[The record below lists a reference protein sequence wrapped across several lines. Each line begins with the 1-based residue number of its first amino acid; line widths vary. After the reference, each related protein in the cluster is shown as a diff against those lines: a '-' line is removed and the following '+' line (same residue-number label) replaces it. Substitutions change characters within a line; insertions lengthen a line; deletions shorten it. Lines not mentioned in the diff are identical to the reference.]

1 MLLTLLTCTA
11 CEKEIDK
18 YYDRPDFLKGNAYEF
33 MVSRGNFKHFLQ
45 AAELVGYDNI
55 LNGRGLCTVMA
66 PTDEAFEQWLQKHN
80 YSSLSDVPK
89 DDLTTLVTSLLVQN
103 AYEEDY
109 MLSFHMNSESGN
121 KGDGLAYKFKTYC
134 TPAPRMMTDPLT
146 GNRINMGSRQRY
158 LSVVSTRMF
167 QALKCTDYAS
177 NYKFFFPNVNWQG
190 EDDKLYVGEA
200 AVTEAAIPTD
210 NGYVYILDKVAEP
223 LRTIYQ
229 AIEQPAKN
237 EFSDF
242 LRLYDRFAETSVKS
256 TTDGDTLY
264 HYNHYRMASKSGVQI
279 GDQLPCLASEWSYHG
294 ELNGAR
300 PYYELYMRYTYNC
313 FAPTNAA
320 LQDFYQQY
328 FSGFNSIDDIPQ
340 LTLYY
345 LLKAHVRE
353 QQTIMMPENF
363 ETNGVKG
370 EYGEKWDLTRS
381 NVINPEFCTNGLLY
395 GIDKVFKPTMFDII
409 TKPLFS
415 TPDFAITANMFFKS
429 GEFVTL
435 VDPTPDRFTLF
446 IQADTTLVNQYNM
459 NLDYGTDYFNDS
471 NEKVKLDNTVLDA
484 TTMQTMV
491 ESHIVNGAAIRDFNT
506 RAFYGMKNPFTYVYT
521 EGGEIH
527 GENGAPLEILKSW
540 ETTNGPTYQIS
551 GMLEKNDVGSIDML
565 KNNYKDFYD
574 LLKTAGVIV
583 TKDKIDQFA
592 DISEGERAIIF
603 APANGVLNKTQLS
616 ALPKEE
622 LAQYLRYFI
631 VSLNA
636 NVMSDYILPNYGS
649 EMRAKTLRT
658 NEELTTPYQKVYSE
672 IDIRFSGN
680 SLSLTNEA
688 GTQNILTNG
697 DVPFFATDGLIYCIT
712 DVIQP
717 K

>member
-18 YYDRPDFLKGNAYEF
+18 YYERPKFLKGNAYEL
-33 MVSRGNFKHFLQ
+33 MVSRGNFKYFLQ

-55 LNGRGLCTVMA
+55 LKGRGLCTVMA
-66 PTDEAFEQWLQKHN
+66 PTDEAFTLWLQKHN
-80 YSSLSDVPK
+80 YSSLSDVPMS
-89 DDLTTLVTSLLVQN
+89 DLTTLISSLLIQN
-103 AYEEDY
+103 SYEEDY
-109 MLSFHMNSESGN
+109 MLGFHQNSENGN
-121 KGDGLAYKFKTYC
+121 KGNGLAYKFKSYC
-134 TPAPRMMTDPLT
+134 TPAPRVMTDPQT
-146 GNRINMGSRQRY
+146 GKRINMGSRQRY
-158 LSVVSTRMF
+158 LPVVSTRMF
-167 QALKCTDYAS
+167 KALKCTDYAG
-177 NYKFFFPNVNWQG
+177 NYKYFFPDVNWRG
-190 EDDKLYVGEA
+190 EDEKLYAGNA
-200 AVTEAAIPTD
+200 AVIEAAIPTD

-223 LRTIYQ
+223 LRTLYQ
-229 AIEQPAKN
+229 ALEQPAKN

-242 LRLYDRFAETSVKS
+242 LKLYDRFAEVSVKS

-264 HYNHYRMASKSGVQI
+264 NYNHYRMASKSGVQI
-279 GDQLPCLASEWSYHG
+279 GDQLPNLASEWSYHG
-294 ELNGAR
+294 ELDGAR
-300 PYYELYMRYTYNC
+300 PYYELYMYYTYNC

-320 LQDFYQQY
+320 LQDY
-328 FSGFNSIDDIPQ
+328 FQTYFTDFNSIDDIPQ

-353 QQTIMMPENF
+353 QQTIIMPEVF

-370 EYGEKWDLTRS
+370 EYGETWDLTRN
-381 NVINPEFCTNGLLY
+381 NVLNHEFCINGLLY
-395 GIDKVFKPTMFDII
+395 GIDKVFTPTMFNII

-415 TPDFAITANMFFKS
+415 TSDYAITANMFFKA

-459 NLDYGTDYFNDS
+459 NLDYGNSYFNDS
-471 NEKVKLDNTVLDA
+471 DEKVKLDNTVLDA
-484 TTMQTMV
+484 TAMQTIV
-491 ESHIVNGAAIRDFNT
+491 ESHIINGAIRDFNT
-506 RAFYGMKNPFTYVYT
+506 RAFYATKTPFTYVYT

-527 GENGAPLEILKSW
+527 GENGAALEIQKSW
-540 ETTNGPTYQIS
+540 ETVNGPTYQIS
-551 GMLEKNDVGSIDML
+551 GMLEKNDIGMIDRL
-565 KNNYKDFYD
+565 KNDYKDFYD

-583 TKDKIDQFA
+583 TKDKKDQFN
-592 DISEGERAIIF
+592 DITEGERAMIF
-603 APANGVLNKTQLS
+603 APANGVLDKTVLS
-616 ALPKEE
+616 AMPKAE
-622 LAQYLRYFI
+622 LAQYLGYFI
-631 VSLNA
+631 VPLNA

-649 EMRAKTLRT
+649 EMKAKTLRT

-672 IDIRFSGN
+672 VDIRFAGS

-688 GTQNILTNG
+688 GNQTILTNG

>member
-18 YYDRPDFLKGNAYEF
+18 YYERPKFLKGNAYEL
-33 MVSRGNFKHFLQ
+33 MVSRGNFKYFLQ

-55 LNGRGLCTVMA
+55 LKGRGLCTVMA
-66 PTDEAFEQWLQKHN
+66 PTDEAFTLWLQKHN
-80 YSSLSDVPK
+80 YSSLSDVPMS
-89 DDLTTLVTSLLVQN
+89 DLTTLISSLLIQN
-103 AYEEDY
+103 SYEEDY
-109 MLSFHMNSESGN
+109 MLGFHQNSEDGN
-121 KGDGLAYKFKTYC
+121 KGNGLAYKFKSYC
-134 TPAPRMMTDPLT
+134 TPAPRVMTDPQT
-146 GNRINMGSRQRY
+146 GKRINMGSRQRY
-158 LSVVSTRMF
+158 LPVVSTRMF
-167 QALKCTDYAS
+167 KALKCTDYAG
-177 NYKFFFPNVNWQG
+177 NYKYFFPDVNWQG
-190 EDDKLYVGEA
+190 EDEKLYAGNA
-200 AVTEAAIPTD
+200 AVIEAAIPTD

-223 LRTIYQ
+223 LRTLYQ
-229 AIEQPAKN
+229 ALEQPAKN

-242 LRLYDRFAETSVKS
+242 LKLYDRFAEVSVKS

-279 GDQLPCLASEWSYHG
+279 GDQLPNLASEWSYHG
-294 ELNGAR
+294 ELDGAR
-300 PYYELYMRYTYNC
+300 PYYELYMYYTYNC

-320 LQDFYQQY
+320 LQDY
-328 FSGFNSIDDIPQ
+328 FQTYFTDFNSIDDIPQ

-353 QQTIMMPENF
+353 QQTIIMPEVF

-370 EYGEKWDLTRS
+370 EYGETWDLTRN
-381 NVINPEFCTNGLLY
+381 NVLNHEFCINGLLY
-395 GIDKVFKPTMFDII
+395 GIDKVFTPTMFNII

-415 TPDFAITANMFFKS
+415 TPDYAITANMFFKA

-459 NLDYGTDYFNDS
+459 NLDYGNSYFNDS
-471 NEKVKLDNTVLDA
+471 DEKVKLDNTVLDA
-484 TTMQTMV
+484 TAMQTIV
-491 ESHIVNGAAIRDFNT
+491 ESHIINGAIRDFNT
-506 RAFYGMKNPFTYVYT
+506 RAFYATKTPFTYVYT

-527 GENGAPLEILKSW
+527 GENGAALEIQKSW
-540 ETTNGPTYQIS
+540 ETVNGPTYQIS
-551 GMLEKNDVGSIDML
+551 GMLEKNDIGMIDRL
-565 KNNYKDFYD
+565 KNDYKDFYD

-583 TKDKIDQFA
+583 TKDKKDQFN
-592 DISEGERAIIF
+592 DITEGERAMIF
-603 APANGVLNKTQLS
+603 APANGVLDKTVLS
-616 ALPKEE
+616 AMPKAE
-622 LAQYLRYFI
+622 LAQYLGYFI
-631 VSLNA
+631 VPLNA

-649 EMRAKTLRT
+649 EMKVKTLRT

-672 IDIRFSGN
+672 VDIRFAGN

-688 GTQNILTNG
+688 GNQTILTNG

>member
-66 PTDEAFEQWLQKHN
+66 PNDEAFELWLQKHN
-80 YSSLSDVPK
+80 YSSISDVPMS
-89 DDLTTLVTSLLVQN
+89 DLTTLVTSLLVQN
-103 AYEEDY
+103 AYEEDF
-109 MLSFHMNSESGN
+109 MLGFHMHSDTGEKGN
-121 KGDGLAYKFKTYC
+121 GLAYKFKSYC
-134 TPAPRMMTDPLT
+134 IPPSRVMTDPVT
-146 GNRINMGSRQRY
+146 GKRINVGSRQRY
-158 LSVVSTRMF
+158 LPVVSTRMF
-167 QALKCTDYAS
+167 KALKCTNYAD
-177 NYKFFFPNVNWQG
+177 NYKYFFPDVNWQG
-190 EDDKLYVGEA
+190 DDEKLYAGDAAIIEA
-200 AVTEAAIPTD
+200 AVPTD
-210 NGYVYILDKVAEP
+210 NGYIYILDKVPES
-223 LRTIYQ
+223 LRTLYQ
-229 AIEQPAKN
+229 ALEQPAKN
-237 EFSDF
+237 DFSDF
-242 LRLYDRFAETSVKS
+242 LKLYDKFAEVAVKS

-264 HYNHYRMASKSGVQI
+264 NYNHYRMASKSGVQI
-279 GDQLPCLASEWSYHG
+279 GDQLPSLASEWAYHG
-294 ELNGAR
+294 ELDGAR
-300 PYYELYMRYTYNC
+300 PYYDLYMTYTYNC

-320 LQDFYQQY
+320 LQDFFQRY
-328 FSGFNSIDDIPQ
+328 FTGFNSIDDIPQ

-345 LLKAHVRE
+345 LLKSHVRE
-353 QQTIMMPENF
+353 QQNILMPENF

-370 EYGEKWDLTRS
+370 VYGESWELTRS
-381 NVINPEFCTNGLLY
+381 NVVNHEFCINGLLY
-395 GIDKVFKPTMFDII
+395 GIDKVFSPTMFDII

-415 TPDFAITANMFFKS
+415 TPDFAITANMFFKA

-459 NLDYGTDYFNDS
+459 NLDYGSSYFNDA

-491 ESHIVNGAAIRDFNT
+491 ETHIVNGAIRDFNK
-506 RAFYGMKNPFTYVYT
+506 RVFYGTKTPFAYVYT

-527 GENGAPLEILKSW
+527 GENGAALEILNSW

-551 GMLEKNDVGSIDML
+551 GRFEKNDQGMIDML
-565 KNNYKDFYD
+565 KSTYKDFYD
-574 LLKTAGVIV
+574 LLKTAEVIV
-583 TKDKIDQFA
+583 TVNKIDQFS
-592 DISEGERAIIF
+592 DLSEGERAIIF
-603 APANGVLNKTQLS
+603 APANGTLNKTELQ
-616 ALPKEE
+616 ALPKAE
-622 LAQYLRYFI
+622 LAQYLKYFI
-631 VSLNA
+631 VALNA
-636 NVMSDYILPNYGS
+636 NVMSDYILPNYGL
-649 EMRAKTLRT
+649 EMKVKTLRT
-658 NEELTTPYQKVYSE
+658 DEELSTPYQKVYSE
-672 IDIRFSGN
+672 LDVRFSGN
-680 SLSLTNEA
+680 SLSLTNQA

-697 DVPFFATDGLIYCIT
+697 EVPYFATDGLVYCIT